1 MSFYAGQKLQK
12 KKESDSPLTALL
24 RSPRRDVMGNRTL
37 IALVIAGC
45 VPLAG
50 CGGGR
55 DAALQRYN
63 DEVKV
68 LEGIKKEYDDQFEPI
83 RQAHLGAVKRIELA
97 GGTPSKERTDELE
110 AAEKRL
116 HDLMSE
122 RIDAQQQRVDES
134 KAALD
139 AFDDH

>member
-1 MSFYAGQKLQK
+1 MMNRGG
-12 KKESDSPLTALL
+12 
-24 RSPRRDVMGNRTL
+24 DVMRNRTL
-37 IALVIAGC
+37 IARLIGGC
-45 VPLAG
+45 LLLAG

-55 DAALQRYN
+55 DAALERYN

-68 LEGIKKEYDDQFEPI
+68 LEGIKKEYDDNFKPI
-83 RQAHLGAVKRIELA
+83 RQAHLGAVKRIQLA
-97 GGTPSKERTDELE
+97 GDTPPKERTDELE

-122 RIDAQQQRVDES
+122 RIDEQQKRVDEA

-139 AFDDH
+139 AFDGH